1 MSAATLEAWI
11 DGRTPSVPAAFRA
24 TVQPSA
30 REAEVSAA
38 AWVRE
43 ARAALRRMDG
53 DPAAREAAFA
63 LLAAD
68 GFATWACEVALE
80 ADDPGAALVVV
91 LDALME

>member
-1 MSAATLEAWI
+1 MTAGTLRDWI
-11 DGRTPSVPAAFRA
+11 DGRTPPVPAAFRP
-24 TVQPSA
+24 TVEPSA
-30 REAEVSAA
+30 PEAAVSAA

-43 ARAALRRMDG
+43 ARAALQRMDG
-53 DPAAREAAFA
+53 DARARDGAFA

-80 ADDPGAALVVV
+80 ADDPGAALGVV